1 MELNGKKCIFIQMKN
16 KQHKI
21 DISFNVRSVQWTKCN
36 NKHATTILLFNFCFH
51 SNPTVII
58 APFSPIYRFGW
69 YIFAR
74 FFFSSVALAKKMLE
88 TRKPF
93 NTQPKQ
99 PMKETETE
107 MWEKRVS
114 NTPTC
119 VCVCIEGNLKC
130 SLKNTVFIFQFAMR
144 FHSISRRPNRV
155 ESFKGNM

>member
-1 MELNGKKCIFIQMKN
+1 MKKKTI
-16 KQHKI
+16 
-21 DISFNVRSVQWTKCN
+21 ISFNVRSVQWTKCN

-74 FFFSSVALAKKMLE
+74 FFSVQLHWRKKCLKHANHSIHSQSNLWKRQRLKCE
-88 TRKPF
+88 K
-93 NTQPKQ
+93 
-99 PMKETETE
+99 KEY
-107 MWEKRVS
+107 RILLL
-114 NTPTC
+114 
-119 VCVCIEGNLKC
+119 VCGLCIEGNLKC